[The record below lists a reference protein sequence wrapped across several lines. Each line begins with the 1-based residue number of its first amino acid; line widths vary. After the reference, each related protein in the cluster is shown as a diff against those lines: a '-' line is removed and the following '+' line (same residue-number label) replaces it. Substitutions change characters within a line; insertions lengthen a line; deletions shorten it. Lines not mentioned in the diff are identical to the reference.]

1 MFELGKIA
9 WLLLAPANLLL
20 LVLLVVFLAV
30 PRRRAPRAKGWLGVV
45 VLAMVLIACTPLSRL
60 PLTVLENRFAG
71 QALPQ
76 KVDGVIVLGGG
87 ITPAV
92 SLARNE
98 PAVAAATPRLLAF
111 ADLARRLPEAK
122 LVFTGGSGDIF
133 HPDLKE
139 APLAKLSLAQLGV
152 DVGRVVFEDQARNT
166 YENARFSRELVQP
179 KPGEVWLLVTSAA
192 HMPRA
197 MGTFRALGWDVRPWP
212 VGYWTSGGGLDY
224 WGFDLLGG
232 LSTLQAGARE
242 WIGLAAYY
250 VRGYTDSLLPAPH

>member
-20 LVLLVVFLAV
+20 LVLLVVFLAL

-60 PLTVLENRFAG
+60 PLTVLENRFTG

-111 ADLARRLPEAK
+111 ADLARRLPSCRWLSSGWMSA
-122 LVFTGGSGDIF
+122 GSC
-133 HPDLKE
+133 
-139 APLAKLSLAQLGV
+139 
-152 DVGRVVFEDQARNT
+152 
-166 YENARFSRELVQP
+166 SRTRRAIP
-179 KPGEVWLLVTSAA
+179 MRMRASAA
-192 HMPRA
+192 NWCSPSRA
-197 MGTFRALGWDVRPWP
+197 RCGCW
-212 VGYWTSGGGLDY
+212 
-224 WGFDLLGG
+224 
-232 LSTLQAGARE
+232 
-242 WIGLAAYY
+242 
-250 VRGYTDSLLPAPH
+250 